1 MTITQN
7 RVNCNILRIIIFF
20 CVAQS
25 YSMQPE
31 NVVQADF
38 QHVPLYGIILCMKKH
53 LLILIFLSLIFAACR
68 PQTGSTTPPANTTT
82 PTAVTVKLVST
93 PTATPTITLTPTRRP
108 TAAPTPT
115 PTNTPVPAER
125 LAAGQ
130 TFFHNG
136 QFAAALTQ
144 FDALAADPAAPADD
158 RRLGLYWRGR
168 AQFSAGDAAA
178 AADTFR
184 QFVEKY
190 PADDLTRP
198 AQFNLAQALE
208 SSGTITDTLAAYDA
222 AILPDDPIAAYIFER
237 KGDVALAA
245 EAFPAAAEAFAAALN
260 HTTDTGFQVA
270 LREKLAQAYLG
281 SKNFDRALAQYR
293 TILDVAQIPAYR
305 AKIMRLIG
313 EAYLQAENT
322 AAAKK
327 QFQSVLDTY
336 PKTFDAYLTL
346 VDMVNADFPVDDFQR
361 GYVDYYGGSAYQPAA
376 DALTRFLKTSPT
388 QNADTAHWLLGWSW
402 RALGDYDAA
411 IDAFDAII
419 TDFPD
424 SEFWADANLQK
435 ARTLG
440 WQGKLDDAIGLYRS
454 FAAENSALPQADEAL
469 WKAALIEFQDD
480 RFDIAAE
487 NFRVLATERPAGAY
501 ADDALFWAGLAA
513 FQADNLTTAEQ
524 NWSDLLAHYPASEF
538 ARAASFWHAKALL
551 ARGDTTQAESL
562 LAQLAHQP
570 LNYYGLRAADLLA
583 GHGVSPAVPLDLSP
597 PTPSEQVAAE
607 IWLENWA
614 GLSENANL
622 SALDTHLRY
631 DPAFVRGEALLALG
645 LRAEAQNE
653 FETVRSN
660 WADNP
665 VALYQLSL
673 AFRDRGLYR
682 LSILTA
688 QDLVRQSPAIT
699 PADVPKFIRRLVY
712 PLYYQDLVTAQADIQ
727 QLDPA
732 LVFALM
738 RQESLFNPDAH
749 SGADA
754 RGLMQI
760 IPTTG
765 ADIAER
771 TGLVGYT
778 ADSLWLPYLNVQ
790 MGTWYIRQMLDFV
803 GGNQFA
809 ALAAYNA
816 GPGRV
821 DRWFSASDDFDMFV
835 ALIPLNEPQTYIRR
849 IYLNLSEYRDIYG
862 TANNE

>member
-1 MTITQN
+1 
-7 RVNCNILRIIIFF
+7 
-20 CVAQS
+20 
-25 YSMQPE
+25 
-31 NVVQADF
+31 
-38 QHVPLYGIILCMKKH
+38 MKRY
-53 LLILIFLSLIFAACR
+53 LLFLIFLFPIFVACQSQAA
-68 PQTGSTTPPANTTT
+68 PATVPTTDPASPT
-82 PTAVTVKLVST
+82 PTTVTVKLVPSPT
-93 PTATPTITLTPTRRP
+93 PNPTATPTLRP

-125 LAAGQ
+125 LAQGQ
-130 TFFHNG
+130 QFFRNG
-136 QFAAALTQ
+136 QFTAAQTQ
-144 FDALAADPAAPADD
+144 FDALAADVAAPPDD
-158 RRLGLYWRGR
+158 RRLGLFWRGR
-168 AQFSAGDAAA
+168 AELSLGDAAA
-178 AADTFR
+178 AAETFR
-184 QFVEKY
+184 QFVTEY
-190 PADDLTRP
+190 PTDALTRP
-198 AQFNLAQALE
+198 AQFNLAVALE
-208 SSGTITDTLAAYDA
+208 SSGSITDTLAAYDA

-237 KGDVALAA
+237 KGDAALT
-245 EAFPAAAEAFAAALN
+245 AEAFAAAADAFAAALN
-260 HTTDTGFQVA
+260 YTADTGFQVA

-281 SKNFDRALAQYR
+281 AEDFDRALAQYR

-305 AKIMRLIG
+305 AKIMRLTG

-327 QFQSVLDTY
+327 QFQAVLDTY

-346 VDMVNADFPVDDFQR
+346 VDMVNANFAVDDFQR
-361 GYVDYYGGSAYQPAA
+361 GYIDYYGGSAYQPAV
-376 DALTRFLKTSPT
+376 DAFLRFLKTSPT
-388 QNADTAHWLLGWSW
+388 ENADTAQWLLGWSW

-411 IDAFDAII
+411 IDAFDAVI
-419 TDFPD
+419 TDFPN

-440 WQGKLDDAIGLYRS
+440 WQGNLDDAIELYRT
-454 FAAENSALPQADEAL
+454 FAAENATLPQADEAL

-480 RFDIAAE
+480 RFTAAAE
-487 NFRVLATERPAGAY
+487 NFRALATDRPAGAY

-513 FQADNLTTAEQ
+513 FQADDLTTAEQ
-524 NWSDLLAHYPASEF
+524 NWSDLLALYPASEF
-538 ARAASFWHAKALL
+538 ARAASFWHAKTLQV
-551 ARGDTTQAESL
+551 RGDVAQAESL

-570 LNYYGLRAADLLA
+570 LNYYGLRAADLLN
-583 GHGVSPAVPLDLSP
+583 GHGVSPDVPLNLSP
-597 PTPSEQVAAE
+597 PLPSEQVEAE
-607 IWLENWA
+607 IWLENWV
-614 GLSENANL
+614 GLSKNANL
-622 SALDTHLRY
+622 SALDNQLKN

-645 LRAEAQNE
+645 LRDEAQSE
-653 FETVRSN
+653 FETVRGN

-699 PADVPKFIRRLVY
+699 PTDVPKFIRRLIY
-712 PLYYQDLVTAQADIQ
+712 PLYYRDLVVAQANLQ
-727 QLDPA
+727 QIDPA

-738 RQESLFNPDAH
+738 RQESLFEPDAH

-760 IPTTG
+760 IPPTG

-821 DRWFSASDDFDMFV
+821 ERWLSASDDFDMFV
-835 ALIPLNEPQTYIRR
+835 ALIPLNEPRTYIRR

-862 TANNE
+862 SE